1 MAEYEY
7 CSDWLDINPPIGD
20 EHHSL
25 DMGKR
30 EAKPYSLNGQA
41 EASWGSGYYFN
52 DFTFHFL
59 NAELANINLP
69 AVDWDYWFTQ
79 AIANMNPNNPEVDIP
94 TSLAELG
101 DLPQTVRQLGLKKLR
116 EYNPGDS
123 YLTWAFG
130 WAPLISDLEKLTRFT
145 ELVDK
150 RMARLE
156 RMKRSRRIKRH
167 LHNGGEQLI
176 GTNAGTGV
184 LVLQKFYDW
193 VHLDYNADEVWFT
206 SKPTLEL
213 PWSSI
218 NRSDEVWRALGLYRD
233 RPEILWELI
242 PWSWLSD
249 YFLNVGTFIRAHG
262 NRVPWSYDWIDV
274 MVTRRARRKAV
285 FWRLPTKPTLREG
298 SLTKVHKSRRCRF
311 RPTPMISYDPFLTSG
326 QYKILGAL
334 AISRVR

>member
-101 DLPQTVRQLGLKKLR
+101 DLPQTVRQLGLKK
-116 EYNPGDS
+116 
-123 YLTWAFG
+123 
-130 WAPLISDLEKLTRFT
+130 
-145 ELVDK
+145 
-150 RMARLE
+150 
-156 RMKRSRRIKRH
+156 
-167 LHNGGEQLI
+167 
-176 GTNAGTGV
+176 
-184 LVLQKFYDW
+184 
-193 VHLDYNADEVWFT
+193 
-206 SKPTLEL
+206 
-213 PWSSI
+213 SSG
-218 NRSDEVWRALGLYRD
+218 NTT
-233 RPEILWELI
+233 PE
-242 PWSWLSD
+242 
-249 YFLNVGTFIRAHG
+249 
-262 NRVPWSYDWIDV
+262 
-274 MVTRRARRKAV
+274 
-285 FWRLPTKPTLREG
+285 
-298 SLTKVHKSRRCRF
+298 
-311 RPTPMISYDPFLTSG
+311 TPI
-326 QYKILGAL
+326 
-334 AISRVR
+334 